1 MLYDNPDNMLFNV
14 DLIDDYMN
22 MLLQYEK
29 FEEAIKA
36 KDRFIKHLIDSKEID
51 HQIKRSYLEVFLLYV
66 LLDEKFKLKGVVER
80 FE

>member
-51 HQIKRSYLEVFLLYV
+51 H
-66 LLDEKFKLKGVVER
+66 
-80 FE
+80 